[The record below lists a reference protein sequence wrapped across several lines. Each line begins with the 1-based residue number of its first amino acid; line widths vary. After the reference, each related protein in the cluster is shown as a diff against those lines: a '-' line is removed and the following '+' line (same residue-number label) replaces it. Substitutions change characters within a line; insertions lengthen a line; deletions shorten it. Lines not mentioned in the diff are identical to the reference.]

1 MNKKIFKHLKKDI
14 KPKLVNVSKKNIT
27 IRKAKAEGIVKFS
40 KEVYNKIIGLTTAK
54 GEIMNTSILAGI
66 IGAKKTSEIIPL
78 CHNIPIEDVDIDI
91 KVLHKKNS
99 FKITCS
105 IITSSKTGVE
115 MEALTGVSVTCL
127 TIYDMCKSIDKSIII
142 ERIQLL
148 SKSGGK
154 SGNYRKK

>member
-1 MNKKIFKHLKKDI
+1 MNKKNFKHLKKNI

-40 KEVYNKIIGLTTAK
+40 KNVYNKIIGLTTAK

-105 IITSSKTGVE
+105 VITASKTGVE

-127 TIYDMCKSIDKSIII
+127 TIYDMCKSIDKSILI
-142 ERIQLL
+142 EKIQLL

-154 SGNYRKK
+154 SGTYIKK